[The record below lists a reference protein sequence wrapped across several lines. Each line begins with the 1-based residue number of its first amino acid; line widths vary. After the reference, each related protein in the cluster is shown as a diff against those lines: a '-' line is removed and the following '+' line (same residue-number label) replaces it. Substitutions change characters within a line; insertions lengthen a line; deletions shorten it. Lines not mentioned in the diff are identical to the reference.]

1 MPYPTWVPSTAS
13 TLGMSYTPTTMSLAP
28 AAEGAAYIPTF
39 VPTEDGL
46 HHHHHQPLPPPP
58 LPLPSRP
65 PVPTNVYI
73 KHLPPTTTDATLAAL
88 ATPYG
93 EVLSVKAIMDQ
104 ETGWCRGYGFV
115 LFATRGQ
122 AENAMEGLAKRG
134 LGASLAHNPGPRS
147 GGGFGFGGG
156 RRGGVS
162 GGGGAARVGWGTGGR
177 GRGRRERGGQGWW
190 WGGAG
195 VVAETEV
202 LATMTSDLKGWLG
215 IGRC

>member
-1 MPYPTWVPSTAS
+1 
-13 TLGMSYTPTTMSLAP
+13 MSLAP
-28 AAEGAAYIPTF
+28 AAEGGAYIPTF
-39 VPTEDGL
+39 IPPEGD
-46 HHHHHQPLPPPP
+46 HHHRQHHPPPP
-58 LPLPSRP
+58 PPPSRQ

-73 KHLPPTTTDATLAAL
+73 KHLPPTTTDTTLAAL

-93 EVLSVKAIMDQ
+93 ELISVKAVMDQ
-104 ETGWCRGYGFV
+104 ETGRCRGYGFV

-122 AENAMEGLAKRG
+122 ADAAMEGLAKMG

-156 RRGGVS
+156 
-162 GGGGAARVGWGTGGR
+162 GGGAGRVGWGAGGR

-195 VVAETEV
+195 VVAETEM

-215 IGRC
+215 IGRF